1 MNDDTILRDNKKKEE
16 KLKNLNE
23 QLNSIE
29 LEQDSIFKRMNE
41 RRILLEEN
49 KKKEENIKK

>member
-1 MNDDTILRDNKKKEE
+1 MNKDTILRDNKKKEE